1 MKMNNTCKFLA
12 LVALGSFA
20 GAVLCCSQKSSNKAN
35 KFIKA
40 ISEVLDNAEVTDFE
54 TFSEYL
60 LEYYGITAKNI
71 YGKVVEYSTDTF
83 DTNMTSDDIQVYGKS
98 GYGYD
103 MDDLEMF
110 FSSNRELWV

>member
-12 LVALGSFA
+12 LAALGSLT
-20 GAVLCCSQKSSNKAN
+20 GAVWYCNQKSCNKAN
-35 KFIKA
+35 KFVKA
-40 ISEVLDNAEVTDFE
+40 ISEVLNNAEVTDFKS
-54 TFSEYL
+54 FSDYL
-60 LEYYGITAKNI
+60 LEYYGIIARNI

-83 DTNMTSDDIQVYGKS
+83 NTNMTSDEIRIYSKN

-103 MDDLEMF
+103 LDDLEMF